1 MGATVAH
8 ATDLKPDPKNN
19 ERGRIAAILAFAYLF
34 FLSIEFVGRGMKTSF
49 KEPIHQFLTDNAAQ
63 FTELVS
69 FVMGILGTA
78 LVQSSSTVTS
88 MCVVLTQEGIMPL
101 AIAAGIVHGANLG
114 TSVTS
119 SIVAFATEVRPSTG
133 NWLRDLRAMLTE
145 PRGKGFQRAVGT
157 AVVHDMFNIIMV
169 TAILLLLE
177 LPFGFVL
184 QAAQSSAGAI
194 AEATT
199 GAAGI
204 LGVLKWLSPSTY
216 TAPLSKG
223 LIAAGVPGSVIALV
237 GFPLLFFALKGF
249 SSRMKDAVLADT
261 DEDDVK
267 AMGDKLLGRRPV
279 DTFVR
284 GLVLTIL
291 VQSSSA
297 TTSMVVPLAAMGF
310 FRVRQIFPFILG
322 ANVGTTTTALL
333 AAAGA
338 VGQPGFDEGLT
349 IALCHLYLNVLA
361 VVFAVAVPGVAT
373 SVRGAAYWLG
383 EASARAPW
391 VLLAYLGVLAIVF
404 PLIVYTLPQWV
415 ASVFMGGV
423 MLWLLVG
430 PHVYIHRR
438 ATARVATLAAEAG
451 KPELALD
458 DWD

>member
-1 MGATVAH
+1 MGSGVAH
-8 ATDLKPDPKNN
+8 ATEPKTSG
-19 ERGRIAAILAFAYLF
+19 RGRALAILAFAYLF

-49 KEPIHQFLTDNAAQ
+49 KEPIHDFLSENAAQ

-101 AIAAGIVHGANLG
+101 AIAAGVVHGANLG

-133 NWLRDLRAMLTE
+133 NWFKDLRAMLFE

-184 QAAQSSAGAI
+184 TA
-194 AEATT
+194 AEASADVIAQATS
-199 GAAGI
+199 GGAGI
-204 LGVLKWLSPSTY
+204 LGALKWLSPSTY
-216 TAPLSKG
+216 TAPVSKG
-223 LIAAGVPGSVIALV
+223 LIQVGVPGSVIALV
-237 GFPLLFFALKGF
+237 GFPLLFFSLKGF
-249 SSRMKDAVLADT
+249 STRMKDAVLADT
-261 DEDDVK
+261 DEEDVK
-267 AMGDKLLGRRPV
+267 AMGQKLLGRAPV

-310 FRVRQIFPFILG
+310 FRVRAIFPFILG
-322 ANVGTTTTALL
+322 ANIGTTTTALL
-333 AAAGA
+333 AATGA

-349 IALCHLYLNVLA
+349 IALCHLYLNVMA
-361 VVFAVAVPGVAT
+361 VFFAVAVPGVAT
-373 SVRGAAYWLG
+373 SVRGAAYWLA
-383 EASARAPW
+383 EAAAKAPW

-404 PLIVYTLPQWV
+404 PAIVYTMPQWV
-415 ASVFMGGV
+415 AAVFMGGV

-430 PHVYIHRR
+430 PHVYVHRR
-438 ATARVATLAAEAG
+438 ATAQVAALASEAG
-451 KPELALD
+451 KPELAMD